1 MDHVVTI
8 SSRPAQGGL
17 IEISIEISGP
27 DTALA
32 TIRTW
37 PRATPVQGDR
47 PKVEVQH
54 LFDGRIGDNGT
65 RITCRATAPGAN
77 PVVTFTLNAG
87 SGAAARSVTV
97 AIVGT
102 ILHIGDRTTTYPLP
116 DADYQAL
123 LAFVASSGFPK
134 A

>member
-1 MDHVVTI
+1 MDHIVTI
-8 SSRPAQGGL
+8 HSKPAQGGL

-37 PRATPVQGDR
+37 PHAVPVKGDR

-54 LFDGRIGDNGT
+54 LFDGRVSGNGT

-77 PVVTFTLNAG
+77 PVVTFTLTAG
-87 SGAAARSVTV
+87 SGAADRSVTV

-102 ILHIGDRTTTYPLP
+102 ILHLGDRTTTYALA

-123 LAFVASSGFPK
+123 VAFVAASGFPRT
-134 A
+134 